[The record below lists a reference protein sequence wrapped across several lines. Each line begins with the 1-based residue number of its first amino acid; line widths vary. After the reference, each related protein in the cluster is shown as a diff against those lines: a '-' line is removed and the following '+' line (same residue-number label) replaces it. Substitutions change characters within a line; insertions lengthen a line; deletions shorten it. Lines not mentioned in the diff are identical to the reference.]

1 VAVSKRQKRQAAE
14 AQKRK
19 TRNLYIAATA
29 FAVVILAVVGL
40 VIFKVA
46 GGDSKPKP
54 AAASNLAPTSVVDA
68 VSNWSTDTLNAVG
81 TSGALTVPKAISG
94 PPLKQNGKPLVVYI
108 GAEYCPFCAA
118 ERWAMVAALAR
129 FGKWHN
135 LGATHSST
143 SDVYPD
149 TATFSFHGADY
160 ASSYVAFQG
169 KETASNVPQ
178 NGAYAPLDT
187 LTPEQEAL
195 IRTYDAAP
203 YVSSADAGSI
213 PFIDFANQ
221 FLVAGASYDPQVL
234 QGMSMS
240 EIAAQLE
247 NPKSDVAH
255 AIGGTTNALTAAICG
270 TTNQEPA
277 SVCTQPAVQAAAK
290 RIGG

>member
-1 VAVSKRQKRQAAE
+1 
-14 AQKRK
+14 
-19 TRNLYIAATA
+19 
-29 FAVVILAVVGL
+29 
-40 VIFKVA
+40 
-46 GGDSKPKP
+46 
-54 AAASNLAPTSVVDA
+54 
-68 VSNWSTDTLNAVG
+68 
-81 TSGALTVPKAISG
+81 
-94 PPLKQNGKPLVVYI
+94 
-108 GAEYCPFCAA
+108 
-118 ERWAMVAALAR
+118 MVAALAR

-160 ASSYVAFQG
+160 TSPYVAFQG

-221 FLVAGASYDPQVL
+221 YLVVGASYDPQVL
-234 QGMSMS
+234 QGISMS

-270 TTNQEPA
+270 TTDQSRLRSARSLPFRRLPSESVADGSGGSGRPGSSSRPQSPGQVLCWPPA
-277 SVCTQPAVQAAAK
+277 GWGFRST
-290 RIGG
+290 